1 MISQQIFL
9 HHPNTLLI
17 VFLKTR
23 RYFLFLEIWKLAA
36 GVSPPPVPLVSPV
49 INGKCQQIKV
59 INNTL
64 RS

>member
-9 HHPNTLLI
+9 HHRDTLLI
-17 VFLKTR
+17 VFLKTK

-36 GVSPPPVPLVSPV
+36 GVSPPPV